1 MLSIIMQEH
10 GHMEAEYHWS
20 SRWSSKKTYLRI
32 LKLSVSGQ
40 KATASNIDLQ
50 TLYAEKYIFGDGTTL
65 MNVLHSAQTH
75 ISQIQFTAR

>member
-20 SRWSSKKTYLRI
+20 SKKIYLCI